1 MRSLQLG
8 LRHFTLAQKVTGE
21 VFGTVRSA
29 SAVDKLGSCPVTQNH
44 VYIQCV
50 YMYIYIY
57 TVYIYM
63 RECVCECVW
72 DIHTVIC
79 MCVLIIYIII
89 YIC

>member
-29 SAVDKLGSCPVTQNH
+29 SAVDKLGSCDPVTQNH

-57 TVYIYM
+57 IYTVYMYV
-63 RECVCECVW
+63 CVSVCV
-72 DIHTVIC
+72 
-79 MCVLIIYIII
+79 
-89 YIC
+89 

>member
-63 RECVCECVW
+63 
-72 DIHTVIC
+72 
-79 MCVLIIYIII
+79 
-89 YIC
+89 

>member
-21 VFGTVRSA
+21 AFGTVRSA

-57 TVYIYM
+57 TVYIYVC
-63 RECVCECVW
+63 ECVCECV
-72 DIHTVIC
+72 
-79 MCVLIIYIII
+79 CV
-89 YIC
+89 

>member
-57 TVYIYM
+57 TVYIYICE
-63 RECVCECVW
+63 RVCVCECV
-72 DIHTVIC
+72 
-79 MCVLIIYIII
+79 CV
-89 YIC
+89 